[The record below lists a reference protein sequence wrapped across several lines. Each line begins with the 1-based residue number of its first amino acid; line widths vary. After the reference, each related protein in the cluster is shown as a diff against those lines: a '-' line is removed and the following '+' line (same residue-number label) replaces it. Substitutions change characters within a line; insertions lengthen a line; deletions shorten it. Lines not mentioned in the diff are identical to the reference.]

1 MESVGKV
8 ENMLVCV
15 NHTVAVVGIARLHH
29 SASLAR
35 RFVVGP
41 LSLRIIKSSTV
52 ACQVPRTATAEI
64 GPFWLQYIIRRRT

>member
-8 ENMLVCV
+8 ENMLACA

-35 RFVVGP
+35 R
-41 LSLRIIKSSTV
+41 LSWAHYHYGLCIES
-52 ACQVPRTATAEI
+52 
-64 GPFWLQYIIRRRT
+64 